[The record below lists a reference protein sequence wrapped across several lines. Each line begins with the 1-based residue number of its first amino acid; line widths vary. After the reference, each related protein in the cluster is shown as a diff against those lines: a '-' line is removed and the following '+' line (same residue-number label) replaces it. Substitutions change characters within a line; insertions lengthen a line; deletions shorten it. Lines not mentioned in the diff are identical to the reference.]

1 MWRGKDGTKR
11 LRERVRLVNER
22 KRGGEIE
29 ERVKQREKEKRERE
43 WVKETEKEAHVLH
56 SSIKEIIPNSVCK
69 ERMHDNK
76 ILFCK
81 RHSGAV
87 WKLISIL

>member
-29 ERVKQREKEKRERE
+29 ERVKQREKEKRERMGE
-43 WVKETEKEAHVLH
+43 RDGERSTCFTQFNKRNH
-56 SSIKEIIPNSVCK
+56 SKQCMQRKNA
-69 ERMHDNK
+69 R
-76 ILFCK
+76 
-81 RHSGAV
+81 
-87 WKLISIL
+87 